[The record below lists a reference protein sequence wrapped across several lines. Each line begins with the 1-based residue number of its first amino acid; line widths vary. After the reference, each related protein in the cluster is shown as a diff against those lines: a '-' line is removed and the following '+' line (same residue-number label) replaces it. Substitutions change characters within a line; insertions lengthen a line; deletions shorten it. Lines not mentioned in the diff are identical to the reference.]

1 MSKFKYS
8 LELSK
13 EERKKCAL
21 AQFHDV
27 NASYK
32 DLTQVCRAI
41 KGKSVANARKI
52 LDDAVAR
59 KRAIPYKK
67 FCKQTAHRSELGGR
81 KGRYPVKEC
90 LLVKDLL
97 DNAVANALQKGLSE
111 EKLFVKHACAFKQ
124 NVFPRYRKYWA
135 GGSVLGYGKQAVW
148 SNYVTARTEIV
159 LCEQEASAG
168 RDARKKKQ

>member
-1 MSKFKYS
+1 MGKFKYS

-27 NASYK
+27 DASYK

-41 KGKSVANARKI
+41 KGKSIANARKV
-52 LDDAVAR
+52 LDDAIAR
-59 KRAIPYKK
+59 KRAVPYKK
-67 FCKQTAHRSELGGR
+67 FCKQTAHRSELGGK
-81 KGRYPVKEC
+81 KGRYPIKEC
-90 LLVKDLL
+90 RLVRDLL

-124 NVFPRYRKYWA
+124 NVFPRYRRYWA
-135 GGSVLGYGKQAVW
+135 GGAILGYGRQAVW
-148 SNYVTARTEIV
+148 SNYVTARMEIV
-159 LCEQEASAG
+159 LCEKEASG
-168 RDARKKKQ
+168 DAHKKKQ